1 MLKQIEDI
9 HNINSYSYDYPE
21 ELVAHKPKEKRE
33 QANLLVKNIDDTYEQ
48 HKFYELS
55 SLLPKGSLLI
65 FNNSKVFN
73 SRVYGKK
80 SSGAKLEVF
89 LLKAPNGTTFATCT
103 ALVKPMKKIKLNTTI
118 VFTDKIKAEVTK
130 IHDSKNIKTVEKS
143 AKTC

>member
-55 SLLPKGSLLI
+55 SLPKGVYLFLI
-65 FNNSKVFN
+65 TVKFLTVGFIKVKW
-73 SRVYGKK
+73 S
-80 SSGAKLEVF
+80 
-89 LLKAPNGTTFATCT
+89 
-103 ALVKPMKKIKLNTTI
+103 
-118 VFTDKIKAEVTK
+118 
-130 IHDSKNIKTVEKS
+130 
-143 AKTC
+143 